1 VLSALLARPAR
12 ALVLVTAVVAAGVV
26 ATAGSAKQST
36 ERTGA
41 LHVTK
46 ECSQYNGTVGAF
58 CTITSSDINAID
70 PGMRVVYLAVP
81 SGGVLDAD
89 IVVGFEHGSAAY
101 GHVVLNLATAQGH
114 ITFAGGTGRFTWFH
128 ADAAVSVDS
137 AGVWH
142 WDGTYS
148 FTPPHDHRTD

>member
-1 VLSALLARPAR
+1 MSAFHRR
-12 ALVLVTAVVAAGVV
+12 LVRMLVVVSAVAVVGVA
-26 ATAGSAKQST
+26 ATAGSAKQ
-36 ERTGA
+36 RTGA

-46 ECSQYNGTVGAF
+46 ECSQYNGTVGSF
-58 CTITSSDINAID
+58 CTITSSDLNAID

-89 IVVGFEHGSAAY
+89 IVLSSEHGSAAH
-101 GHVVLNLATAQGH
+101 GHVLLNLTTRQGH
-114 ITFAGGTGRFTWFH
+114 VTFAGGTGRFTWFN

-137 AGVWH
+137 EGVWH

-148 FTPPHDHRTD
+148 FAPEDED

>member
-1 VLSALLARPAR
+1 M
-12 ALVLVTAVVAAGVV
+12 LVLVSAVAAVGVA
-26 ATAGSAKQST
+26 ATAGSATQ
-36 ERTGA
+36 RTGA

-46 ECSQYNGTVGAF
+46 ECSQYNGTVGSF
-58 CTITSSDINAID
+58 CTITSSDLNAID

-89 IVVGFEHGSAAY
+89 IVLSSAHGSAAH
-101 GHVVLNLATAQGH
+101 GHVLLNLATRQGH
-114 ITFAGGTGRFTWFH
+114 VMFAGGTGRFTWFH

-137 AGVWH
+137 EGVWH

-148 FTPPHDHRTD
+148 FAPEDED

>member
-1 VLSALLARPAR
+1 VLSALQARLVRLLVP
-12 ALVLVTAVVAAGVV
+12 VLVVVAAGVV
-26 ATAGSAKQST
+26 ATASSAKQST
-36 ERTGA
+36 KRSGA

-46 ECSQYNGTVGAF
+46 ECSQYNGSVGSF
-58 CTITSSDINAID
+58 CTITSSNINAIE
-70 PGMRVVYLAVP
+70 PGMRVVYLAAP

-89 IVVGFEHGSAAY
+89 IVLSFEHGSAAY
-101 GHVVLNLATAQGH
+101 GHVLLNLATKQGH

-128 ADAAVSVDS
+128 ADAAVSLDS

-148 FTPPHDHRTD
+148 FTPPGND